1 MGGQRCRQY
10 FLSRTSFQVVALFLL
25 PVFVLRA
32 DIQLVIEKMPSN
44 TPVGSQ
50 VYVAGSFNNWN
61 PADNGFRMTL
71 DSQFRFTIRF
81 QSSPGTL
88 QFKFTRGNWN
98 TVEGSVN
105 GGFRPNRTLSYQ
117 GGDTT
122 LYLRI
127 ESWEDLGG
135 GGNSTASPQ
144 VSILTDSFYM
154 KQMDRYR
161 RIWLYLPPGYE
172 QSTDSFPVLYMQDG
186 QNLFDIKTA
195 FAGEWRIDE
204 QLDSL
209 IQIGG
214 RKAIVV
220 GIENGGSFRISEYTP
235 WPHPVYGGGGGDS
248 YVDFLVNELKPIIDQ
263 QLRTRRGPEHTGIGG
278 SSLGGLISIYG
289 SLKYPEVFG
298 KVLAFSNSFWIS
310 ESIFNIS
317 GYSSD
322 TIVSYPDIY
331 MVAGELEGGSQV
343 SHMLRFRDSLWKSG
357 WLESDVMAIQHAD
370 GRHQES
376 YWAREFA
383 PAFQWLFGQ
392 AATATKDS
400 DIPEVKFILS
410 TKDSNIQL
418 LAPDTIHSYLYNVF
432 GLNGQLIH
440 TGSFREFT
448 QFSSSSWAN
457 GFYVVHVMRDGQR
470 VWTSKFAVSH

>member
-1 MGGQRCRQY
+1 MSVRS
-10 FLSRTSFQVVALFLL
+10 FLSLSLSRSFCLVIALFLL
-25 PVFVLRA
+25 PIFILRA
-32 DIQLVIEKMPSN
+32 DIHLVVEKLPPN
-44 TPVGSQ
+44 TPVGAS

-61 PADNGFRMTL
+61 PADLGFRMTL
-71 DSQFRFTIRF
+71 DSQFRYIINF
-81 QSSPGTL
+81 QSQPGNI
-88 QFKFTRGNWN
+88 QFKFTRGNWS
-98 TVEGSVN
+98 TVEGGVN

-144 VSILTDSFYM
+144 VSVLTDSFYM

-172 QSTDSFPVLYMQDG
+172 QGKDSFPVLYMQDG
-186 QNLFDIKTA
+186 QNLFDVKTA

-204 QLDSL
+204 KLDSI

-220 GIENGGSFRISEYTP
+220 GIENGGNFRINEYTP
-235 WPHPVYGGGGGDS
+235 WPHPVYGGGGGDY
-248 YVDFLVNELKPIIDQ
+248 YVDFLVNELKPFIDSQ
-263 QLRTRRGPEHTGIGG
+263 FRTRKGPENTGIGG
-278 SSLGGLISIYG
+278 SSLGGLISVYAA
-289 SLKYPEVFG
+289 LKYPYTFG
-298 KVLAFSNSFWIS
+298 KVLAFSNSFWIA

-317 GYSSD
+317 AYSPD
-322 TIVSYPDIY
+322 TIDNYPDCY
-331 MVAGELEGGSQV
+331 MIAGDLEGGAQV
-343 SHMLRFRDSLWKSG
+343 VQMQRFRDSLLSFG
-357 WLESDVMAIQHAD
+357 WPNSSVVALQHTD

-376 YWAREFA
+376 YWAREFV
-383 PAFQWLFGQ
+383 PAFEWLFGQ
-392 AATATKDS
+392 SSTSTREFS
-400 DIPEVKFILS
+400 TPEIKFILH
-410 TKDSNIQL
+410 TKEPNIQL
-418 LAPDTIHSYLYNVF
+418 LAPDTTQHYEFNVIALS
-432 GLNGQLIH
+432 GRIVY

-457 GFYVVHVMRDGQR
+457 GLYVVNIMRGGNL